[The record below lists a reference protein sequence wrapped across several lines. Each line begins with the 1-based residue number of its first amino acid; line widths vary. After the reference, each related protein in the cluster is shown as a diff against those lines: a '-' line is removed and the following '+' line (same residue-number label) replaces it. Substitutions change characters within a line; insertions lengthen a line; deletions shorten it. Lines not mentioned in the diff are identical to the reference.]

1 MANLLG
7 PSEEILLSIIETE
20 KLPSSYGGE
29 QAENKNIKRIVK
41 NISYHVKKFA
51 SALKQKNLTSADA
64 FFTKKMILNDL
75 MVLAA
80 VLTKKLK
87 SDVIDAAVQKAG
99 ETAAPRL
106 GATAG
111 SIVSASFGTAAGA
124 VLTGLFAIGG
134 AYLSI
139 KQMIDDNE
147 QKHKV
152 AALLDSIFGGKRLSK
167 FNKRQRLKMFKK
179 EHRWMRT
186 NKVVAKRVLFEN
198 NKKNYQKVTE
208 KQTMSNQKILEEY
221 ILQNTPQQSRDV
233 SIIEIIADE
242 VNQALNNHPEIQLAG
257 QVLNEDEL
265 KELFSPL
272 AKQIVTNVYGQMEEN
287 IKNLVEAEIDDALLA
302 KVVSKLEGNE
312 DDEELT
318 PEEMMSI
325 KNSLPSDVLSVDPQ
339 KIQNIAEQEE

>member
-124 VLTGLFAIGG
+124 VLTGLFAIG
-134 AYLSI
+134 
-139 KQMIDDNE
+139 
-147 QKHKV
+147 
-152 AALLDSIFGGKRLSK
+152 
-167 FNKRQRLKMFKK
+167 
-179 EHRWMRT
+179 
-186 NKVVAKRVLFEN
+186 
-198 NKKNYQKVTE
+198 
-208 KQTMSNQKILEEY
+208 
-221 ILQNTPQQSRDV
+221 
-233 SIIEIIADE
+233 
-242 VNQALNNHPEIQLAG
+242 
-257 QVLNEDEL
+257 
-265 KELFSPL
+265 
-272 AKQIVTNVYGQMEEN
+272 
-287 IKNLVEAEIDDALLA
+287 
-302 KVVSKLEGNE
+302 
-312 DDEELT
+312 
-318 PEEMMSI
+318 
-325 KNSLPSDVLSVDPQ
+325 
-339 KIQNIAEQEE
+339 